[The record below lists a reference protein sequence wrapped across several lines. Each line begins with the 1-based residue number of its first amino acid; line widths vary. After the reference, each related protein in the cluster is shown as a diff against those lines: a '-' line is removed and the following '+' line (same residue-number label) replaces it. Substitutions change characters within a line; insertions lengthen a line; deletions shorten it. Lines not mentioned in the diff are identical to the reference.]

1 MSKEPQT
8 EARANVLIVDDNP
21 NNLLALEAILAEL
34 DANLV
39 RAGSGTEAL
48 RRILDQDFA
57 AILLDIQ
64 MPGMDG
70 FETATLI
77 RQRERSRAIPI
88 IFLTAFP
95 SNDTQVFQ
103 GYSIGAVDFLFKPIV
118 AATLK
123 TKVSV
128 FVELFKKTEEI
139 KRQEALLREIQAR
152 EHEQKLVEARQRWQ
166 AERLRESNERLKLLA
181 DIANRLLTE
190 DHPEKFL
197 GPLYAQIA
205 AHLGLEIFLHYRVD
219 EGGTALILETSGG
232 LATAP
237 GTGCHR
243 LAFGQD
249 GSGAAAQ
256 HRQRIVIE
264 DIQGTSDPRAQVS
277 RELGLSAFASFP
289 LLAQQRLM
297 GVLSFG
303 TRSRAYLKADEL
315 AVLQVICD
323 QVAMTME
330 RARLIGELQRRA
342 EELAEVD
349 RRKDQFLAMLAHEL
363 RNPLAPIVNA
373 LEIMRLREEP
383 DPVFVRARSAMER
396 QVRHMVHLVDDLLDV
411 SRISTGKVTLRQEPV
426 VLADIVQQAV
436 ETSRPLITKRN
447 HTLAIDLPRETV
459 RMFADRT
466 RLSQVISNLLNNAAK
481 YTDPGGRITLG
492 CERDEDAGEV
502 IIRIRDTGIG
512 ISPEL
517 LPRVFDLFVQAD
529 RAADRALG
537 GLGIGLTV
545 AQRLVQM
552 HGGSLTAR
560 SKGLGQGS
568 EFVVRLPCL
577 PAEERRILTL
587 AKTDRAPG
595 AEGLDKDLDEDLDE
609 DLDNVRARAEL
620 ATGPPLRVLLIEDN
634 DDIRATLQDLLRAHG
649 HQVDVAS
656 DGIEGLQRAHA
667 QRPDVALIDI
677 GLPKLDGYQV
687 AARFRAELPWP
698 PVLIALSGYGQPE
711 DRSRAR
717 AAGFDAHL
725 VKPVRLDELLRAL
738 TDAHSAASLQAPAA
752 TPEG

>member
-1 MSKEPQT
+1 MSKELPT

-34 DANLV
+34 DANLI

-219 EGGTALILETSGG
+219 ESGSALVLETSGG

-237 GTGCHR
+237 GTSCHR

-264 DIQGTSDPRAQVS
+264 DIQGTADPRAQVS

-303 TRSRAYLKADEL
+303 TRSRAYLRADEL

-383 DPVFVRARSAMER
+383 DPVYVRARSAMER

-459 RMFADRT
+459 RLFADRT

-492 CERDEDAGEV
+492 CELDEDEDDV

-552 HGGSLTAR
+552 HSGSITAR
-560 SKGLGQGS
+560 SKGPGQGS
-568 EFVVRLPCL
+568 EFLVRLPCL
-577 PAEERRILTL
+577 PAQERRPPQP
-587 AKTDRAPG
+587 ASMQDP
-595 AEGLDKDLDEDLDE
+595 EELDEDLD
-609 DLDNVRARAEL
+609 DAPPRAEL
-620 ATGPPLRVLLIEDN
+620 ASGPPMRVLLIEDN

-649 HQVDVAS
+649 HQVDVAG

-698 PVLIALSGYGQPE
+698 PVLIALSGYGQPD

-738 TDAHSAASLQAPAA
+738 TDAHAGALTRTPAVAAAP
-752 TPEG
+752 ES

>member
-1 MSKEPQT
+1 MSKEPQL

-197 GPLYAQIA
+197 GTLYAQIA

-219 EGGTALILETSGG
+219 ESGSALVLETSGG

-237 GTGCHR
+237 GTSCHR

-256 HRQRIVIE
+256 HRQRVVLE
-264 DIQGTSDPRAQVS
+264 DIQGTADPRAQVS

-303 TRSRAYLKADEL
+303 TRSRAYLKTDEL

-342 EELAEVD
+342 DELAEVD

-383 DPVFVRARSAMER
+383 DPVYVRARSAMER

-436 ETSRPLITKRN
+436 ETSRPLINKRN
-447 HTLAIDLPRETV
+447 HSLAIDLPRETV

-492 CERDEDAGEV
+492 CERDAAEIV
-502 IIRIRDTGIG
+502 IRVRDTGIG

-577 PAEERRILTL
+577 PAE
-587 AKTDRAPG
+587 
-595 AEGLDKDLDEDLDE
+595 
-609 DLDNVRARAEL
+609 
-620 ATGPPLRVLLIEDN
+620 
-634 DDIRATLQDLLRAHG
+634 
-649 HQVDVAS
+649 
-656 DGIEGLQRAHA
+656 
-667 QRPDVALIDI
+667 
-677 GLPKLDGYQV
+677 
-687 AARFRAELPWP
+687 
-698 PVLIALSGYGQPE
+698 
-711 DRSRAR
+711 
-717 AAGFDAHL
+717 
-725 VKPVRLDELLRAL
+725 
-738 TDAHSAASLQAPAA
+738 
-752 TPEG
+752 

>member
-1 MSKEPQT
+1 MSKEPQP

-128 FVELFKKTEEI
+128 FIELFKKTEEI

-205 AHLGLEIFLHYRVD
+205 AHLGLEIFFHYRVD
-219 EGGTALILETSGG
+219 ESGTALILETSGG

-237 GTGCHR
+237 GTSCHR

-256 HRQRIVIE
+256 HRQRVVIE
-264 DIQGTSDPRAQVS
+264 DIQGTADPRAQLS

-303 TRSRAYLKADEL
+303 TRGRAYLKADEL

-330 RARLIGELQRRA
+330 RARLISELQRRA

-383 DPVFVRARSAMER
+383 DPVYVRARSAMER

-411 SRISTGKVTLRQEPV
+411 SRISTGKVPLRQEPV
-426 VLADIVQQAV
+426 LLADIVQQAV

-447 HTLAIDLPRETV
+447 HALTIDLPRQAV
-459 RMFADRT
+459 RLFADRT

-481 YTDPGGRITLG
+481 YTDPGGRITLS
-492 CERDEDAGEV
+492 CERDGDDVV
-502 IIRIRDTGIG
+502 IRVRDTGIG
-512 ISPEL
+512 ISVEL

-552 HGGSLTAR
+552 HGGSITAR

-568 EFVVRLPCL
+568 EFMVRLPGL
-577 PAEERRILTL
+577 PSEQRRPPQPLMDADADEL
-587 AKTDRAPG
+587 A
-595 AEGLDKDLDEDLDE
+595 EDLDE
-609 DLDNVRARAEL
+609 DGPRREL
-620 ATGPPLRVLLIEDN
+620 SPGPRMRVLLIEDN
-634 DDIRATLQDLLRAHG
+634 DDIRSTLQDLLLAHG
-649 HQVDVAS
+649 HQVDVAG
-656 DGIEGLQRAHA
+656 DGIEGLRLAQL

-717 AAGFDAHL
+717 TAGFDAHL
-725 VKPVRLDELLRAL
+725 VKPVRLDELLHAL
-738 TDAHSAASLQAPAA
+738 ADAHAGAA
-752 TPEG
+752 TRAPVDAAAPEN